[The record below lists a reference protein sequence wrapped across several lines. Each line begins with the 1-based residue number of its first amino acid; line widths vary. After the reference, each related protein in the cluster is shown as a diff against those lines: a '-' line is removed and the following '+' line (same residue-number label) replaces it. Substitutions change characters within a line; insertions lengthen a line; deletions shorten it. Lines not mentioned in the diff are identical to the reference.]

1 MRDLLKKVRKL
12 EIRIRK
18 LVNETFV
25 GEYHSAFKGQ
35 GLEFDEVRPYHYGD
49 DIRNIDWNV
58 TAKTGEVFVKQ
69 FREEREQTLL
79 ILFDVSGSEDF
90 GSGYENK
97 LRMGT
102 EIAAVMAFSA
112 MKNNDKVGMLTFTD
126 QIEEVFPPKKGKK
139 HVLGFIRC
147 LLSQKPKSRGTNLK
161 YALDYVR
168 RAYKKRSIIVLISD
182 FLDEGYFRPLEHLAK
197 KHDLVLI
204 RLMHKREI
212 LDKGEG
218 IMPIT
223 DAESGH
229 VSWVH
234 AGDSTYR
241 NGLKQKFLSIS
252 KELDHFCLRNQVDF
266 ITLDSSNN
274 EKDNNYYIKALE
286 KLFRRRNGRKKVG

>member
-1 MRDLLKKVRKL
+1 MRELLKKVRRL

-35 GLEFDEVRPYHYGD
+35 GLEFDEVRPYQYGD

-58 TAKTGEVFVKQ
+58 TAKTGEVYVKQ

-79 ILFDVSGSEDF
+79 VLFDVSGSEDF

-102 EIAAVMAFSA
+102 EIAAVMSFSA
-112 MKNNDKVGMLTFTD
+112 MKNNDKVGLITFTD
-126 QIEEVFPPKKGKK
+126 QIETVFPPKKGKK
-139 HVLGFIRC
+139 HVLGFIRS
-147 LLSQKPKSRGTNLK
+147 LLSQKPKNRGTNIRF
-161 YALDYVR
+161 ALDYVR
-168 RAYKKRSIIVLISD
+168 RAFKRRSIVVLISD
-182 FLDEGYFRPLEHLAK
+182 FLDEGYMRPLKHLAR
-197 KHDLVLI
+197 KHDLILI

-212 LDKGEG
+212 LEKGEG
-218 IMPIT
+218 ILPVT
-223 DAESGH
+223 DAETGF

-234 AGDSTYR
+234 AGDANYR
-241 NGLKQKFLSIS
+241 SGLKKKFMDIS
-252 KELDHFCLRNQVDF
+252 HELERFCMRNQVDF
-266 ITLDSSNN
+266 LTLDSSLNHR
-274 EKDNNYYIKALE
+274 DNNYYIKELE

>member
-1 MRDLLKKVRKL
+1 MRELLKKVRKL

-35 GLEFDEVRPYHYGD
+35 GLEFDEVRPYQYGD

-90 GSGYENK
+90 GTGYENK

-112 MKNNDKVGMLTFTD
+112 MKNNDKVGLITFTD
-126 QIEEVFPPKKGKK
+126 QIEELFPPKKGKK
-139 HVLGFIRC
+139 HVLGFIRA
-147 LLSQKPKSRGTNLK
+147 LLSQKPQNKGTNLK

-168 RAYKKRSIIVLISD
+168 RAFKKRSIVVLISD
-182 FLDEGYFRPLEHLAK
+182 FLDEGYFRPLEHIAK
-197 KHDLVLI
+197 KHDLILI
-204 RLMHKREI
+204 RLTHKREI
-212 LDKGEG
+212 LEKGEG

-223 DAESGH
+223 DAETGL
-229 VSWVH
+229 VSWVN
-234 AGDSTYR
+234 AGDYSYR
-241 NGLKQKFLSIS
+241 TGLKQKFLSIT
-252 KELDHFCLRNQVDF
+252 KELERFSLRNQVDF
-266 ITLDSSNN
+266 LSLDSSLNH
-274 EKDNNYYIKALE
+274 KDNNYYIKELE
-286 KLFRRRNGRKKVG
+286 KLFRRRNARKKVG